1 MSSDELE
8 KISQPEYFQRLK
20 QLQGM
25 GFGNDAAADA
35 LHEANFDVELAVQY
49 LTDGN
54 PFRMDLDKGTAAADF
69 LAEPPFL
76 SLEAV
81 LDGMLGAPLEKH
93 ESYIHAGASVTAPTR
108 CKCPGTGREREND
121 DEDVIRQITLQEED
135 KWAAGPSSKK
145 PQKKM
150 PPPEIPKSS
159 PPKPKPEQLRDLR
172 LGIIGAGFTGLLLA
186 HGLRRHGGIEPSK
199 DSKEVHLIFEP
210 GHLCHKV
217 DIVVGAD
224 GADSMVRRF
233 LVEKFQHV
241 DPEPVLTPYVEEI
254 ALMSRTKSKD
264 GTDLVQKRHPIQTM
278 ASDKEGLTTIAVHQ
292 WQVESEERA
301 HELIQM
307 SRISVPP
314 GDDEMG
320 DLDLTGNEARRYM
333 AQSICKTA
341 LQDLEPWRT
350 YVEALRE
357 PHAQGRFTVRR
368 VRGWNPVDF
377 GNLGGLATLA
387 GDAAHVMLPFG
398 GRGLLNSTVDANALC
413 WAIKTVPRPG
423 ATPIAERLAK
433 QEESLDDYGEG
444 MRQRAGVQVR
454 KTLEEAEKSI
464 NLAAVRAVLKE
475 DSNRTPVCIYQ

>member
-1 MSSDELE
+1 
-8 KISQPEYFQRLK
+8 
-20 QLQGM
+20 
-25 GFGNDAAADA
+25 
-35 LHEANFDVELAVQY
+35 V
-49 LTDGN
+49 
-54 PFRMDLDKGTAAADF
+54 
-69 LAEPPFL
+69 
-76 SLEAV
+76 
-81 LDGMLGAPLEKH
+81 
-93 ESYIHAGASVTAPTR
+93 APTLAGVLKHQPIP
-108 CKCPGTGREREND
+108 CLDAETGD
-121 DEDVIRQITLQEED
+121 TLFHAEVPD
-135 KWAAGPSSKK
+135 ICRYRG
-145 PQKKM
+145 
-150 PPPEIPKSS
+150 
-159 PPKPKPEQLRDLR
+159 LR
-172 LGIIGAGFTGLLLA
+172 LLKA
-186 HGLRRHGGIEPSK
+186 LRGHLSVQWNTSLVSLQPSK

-254 ALMSRTKSKD
+254 ALMIRTKSKD

-292 WQVESEERA
+292 WQVEPEERA
-301 HELIQM
+301 HELIQL

-314 GDDEMG
+314 GDDGMG

-341 LQDLEPWRT
+341 LQDLEPWKT
-350 YVEALRE
+350 YIEALRE

-368 VRGWNPVDF
+368 VRGWIPVDF
-377 GNLGGLATLA
+377 DNLGGLATLA
-387 GDAAHVMLPFG
+387 GDAAHLMLPCEFAILLRRRKKNWLTKMPTVG

-413 WAIKTVPRPG
+413 WAITTVPRPG
-423 ATPIAERLAK
+423 ATPTAKRLAK

-454 KTLEEAEKSI
+454 KTLQEAEKSI
-464 NLAAVRAVLKE
+464 SLVAVRAVLRE

>member
-1 MSSDELE
+1 
-8 KISQPEYFQRLK
+8 
-20 QLQGM
+20 
-25 GFGNDAAADA
+25 
-35 LHEANFDVELAVQY
+35 
-49 LTDGN
+49 
-54 PFRMDLDKGTAAADF
+54 
-69 LAEPPFL
+69 
-76 SLEAV
+76 
-81 LDGMLGAPLEKH
+81 
-93 ESYIHAGASVTAPTR
+93 
-108 CKCPGTGREREND
+108 
-121 DEDVIRQITLQEED
+121 
-135 KWAAGPSSKK
+135 
-145 PQKKM
+145 
-150 PPPEIPKSS
+150 
-159 PPKPKPEQLRDLR
+159 
-172 LGIIGAGFTGLLLA
+172 
-186 HGLRRHGGIEPSK
+186 
-199 DSKEVHLIFEP
+199 
-210 GHLCHKV
+210 
-217 DIVVGAD
+217 
-224 GADSMVRRF
+224 MVRRF

-387 GDAAHVMLPFG
+387 GDAAHVMLPCKFTFLLRRPTRHWLTRMPTVG

-475 DSNRTPVCIYQ
+475 DSNRTPVCIYQGRGAGWWLGLRVLM